1 MPNINTPITDLKRLK
16 YLAPFKPID
25 ILSITGK
32 GNPCFCDGLPI
43 NDINKQINI
52 EAANEEVKTS
62 AVLRLYIKYKEAIN
76 AKPAMVWMLLA
87 QKQNK
92 SIDVH
97 VLLLGLT
104 VANSKFFNSIF

>member
-1 MPNINTPITDLKRLK
+1 ME
-16 YLAPFKPID
+16 

-43 NDINKQINI
+43 NDIKKKINI
-52 EAANEEVKTS
+52 EAENQKQNTS
-62 AVLRLYIKYKEAIN
+62 KVLRLYIKYKEAIN

-104 VANSKFFNSIF
+104 MDEIAINQIGKEGRNNIIKKLIITVVYIK

>member
-1 MPNINTPITDLKRLK
+1 M
-16 YLAPFKPID
+16 
-25 ILSITGK
+25 
-32 GNPCFCDGLPI
+32 
-43 NDINKQINI
+43 
-52 EAANEEVKTS
+52 
-62 AVLRLYIKYKEAIN
+62 LRLYIKYKEAIN

>member
-43 NDINKQINI
+43 NDIK
-52 EAANEEVKTS
+52 K
-62 AVLRLYIKYKEAIN
+62 
-76 AKPAMVWMLLA
+76 
-87 QKQNK
+87 
-92 SIDVH
+92 
-97 VLLLGLT
+97 
-104 VANSKFFNSIF
+104 